1 MHRTSFSSCSS
12 MSYVQMGKSK
22 LHGWKPL
29 NFKMSFERSLLCKSL
44 NKQSFQYMMFSA
56 CLLGSCEDVSYECY
70 MILTTATSSRAVS
83 ESEEESVSH

>member
-29 NFKMSFERSLLCKSL
+29 NFKMSFERSPLCKSL
-44 NKQSFQYMMFSA
+44 NKQSFQYMMFYA
-56 CLLGSCEDVSYECY
+56 CLLGSCEDVSYERY
-70 MILTTATSSRAVS
+70 MILTTEASSGAVS